1 MCGSF
6 WWSLALMFLAVVLL
20 AGILATLMPDR
31 HLAAGAILLFGG
43 LGVLVADVVTAAL
56 I

>member
-1 MCGSF
+1 V
-6 WWSLALMFLAVVLL
+6 WEFLVVTRADDPRGRP
-20 AGILATLMPDR
+20 AGGHPRNPDADR

-43 LGVLVADVVTAAL
+43 LGVLVADVVTAAV